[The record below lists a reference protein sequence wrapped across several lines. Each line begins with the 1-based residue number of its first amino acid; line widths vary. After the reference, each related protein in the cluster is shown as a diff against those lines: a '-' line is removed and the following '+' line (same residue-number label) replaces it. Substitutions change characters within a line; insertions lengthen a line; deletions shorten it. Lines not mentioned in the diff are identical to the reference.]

1 MLIVSAPKARLPWAL
16 AAMAGLMMTSP
27 AHAQYRPG
35 TQEQSDP
42 EMVGDVATT
51 PLEDLNL
58 KGDKI
63 PPVLQSALADPYGMG
78 GIRKCASIIG
88 AVGELDAVLGPDFD
102 VPVDADVDD
111 KRRGTV
117 GRIGKRLV
125 GGLIPFRGLVR
136 EISGAAER
144 DRKMQ
149 EAIYAGVTRRA
160 FLKGMGQQRGCK
172 APGRPAPMGAPG
184 WTE

>member
-1 MLIVSAPKARLPWAL
+1 MRRLPAFILVSAAGVLATTPAL
-16 AAMAGLMMTSP
+16 
-27 AHAQYRPG
+27 AQYRPG
-35 TQEQSDP
+35 TPEQSDT

-63 PPVLQSALADPYGMG
+63 PPVLQGALADPYGMT

-88 AVGELDAVLGPDFD
+88 AVSELDAVLGPDFD
-102 VPVDADVDD
+102 TPVEAEDDD

-117 GRIGKRLV
+117 GRVGKKLV

-136 EISGAAER
+136 EITGAAER

-160 FLKGMGQQRGCK
+160 FLKGLGQQRGCK
-172 APGRPAPMGAPG
+172 APGRPAPMAAPG